1 MRNYISLFYMDVI
14 YYPCPI
20 TSHCLH
26 GCDLLSMPNYISLFT
41 WMWFITHAQL
51 HLTVYMDVIYH
62 SCPITSHC
70 LHGCDLLSMPNYIS
84 LFYMDVIYYPR
95 PLTSHCF
102 TWMWFIIHVQLHLTV
117 LHGCDL
123 LSMSNYMSLF
133 YMDVIY
139 YPCPITCHCFTW
151 MWFIIHVL
159 TLILVW
165 LIPVSKRDPRRL
177 PLMTVCLVI
186 TTQIGFH
193 SPLFPPALNPISPGP
208 GPKG

>member
-1 MRNYISLFYMDVI
+1 MPNYISLFTWMWFIIHVQLHLTVLHGCDLLSMSNYISLFYMDVI
-14 YYPCPI
+14 YYPHPL

-26 GCDLLSMPNYISLFT
+26 GCDLLS
-41 WMWFITHAQL
+41 
-51 HLTVYMDVIYH
+51 
-62 SCPITSHC
+62 TST
-70 LHGCDLLSMPNYIS
+70 YIS

-102 TWMWFIIHVQLHLTV
+102 TWMWFIIHVHLHLTV

-123 LSMSNYMSLF
+123 LSTSTYISLF

-139 YPCPITCHCFTW
+139 YPRPLTSHCFTW

-165 LIPVSKRDPRRL
+165 LIAVSKRDPRRL
-177 PLMTVCLVI
+177 PLMTVFGDNKWI